1 VALVDAEEAAVAAS
15 KLAMVDRLTRMLMLA
30 RGRRLQ
36 VSKPA
41 TLRSPLCLPVNYLLR
56 WGMERPLKIDVLGW
70 FLVLLYTASLLA
82 PSSDRRR

>member
-30 RGRRLQ
+30 RGRRL
-36 VSKPA
+36 